1 MEFVVRDIDL
11 TKENELLVKP
21 NSQKGKKGFIK
32 AKNPRTELIV
42 VKISK
47 KHKDFVRKYIKLTG
61 RTYSEVVME
70 GLACVTG
77 YDGTNG
83 KVILEDIRFFMKQRT
98 SQ

>member
-1 MEFVVRDIDL
+1 MEFIPRDIDL

-21 NSQKGKKGFIK
+21 NYQKGKRGFTK
-32 AKNPRTELIV
+32 AKNPRNEVII

-47 KHKDFVRKYIKLTG
+47 KHKDFVRKYIKLTN
-61 RTYSEVVME
+61 RTYSEVIME

-83 KVILEDIRFFMKQRT
+83 KVILEDMRFVMKQRT